1 MQSEIDAT
9 LTPETLQRQ
18 LKVMANQELSEQA
31 TGMIDLFG
39 GLISMMNMLQPE
51 GYSETLPAVT
61 FKPVKE

>member
-9 LTPETLQRQ
+9 LTPETLRSQ

-31 TGMIDLFG
+31 AGMIDLFG

-51 GYSETLPAVT
+51 DYSETLPAVT

>member
-9 LTPETLQRQ
+9 LTPETLRRQ

-31 TGMIDLFG
+31 AGMIDLFG